1 MPYFEIANNIGPIT
15 NIKQW
20 DVLKPLIIYET
31 YSLSRI
37 IICYFLRNLD
47 KDPYVINALLKILIL
62 EYECASRNITNL
74 IFFAETLNSSHR
86 TMHIPYNLFLSFFF

>member
-1 MPYFEIANNIGPIT
+1 MTYFEIANNIGPIT
-15 NIKQW
+15 NIKKW

-37 IICYFLRNLD
+37 IICYFLRDLD

-62 EYECASRNITNL
+62 EYESVSRNITNL
-74 IFFAETLNSSHR
+74 IFFLLKHWTQVTEPCKSLIICS
-86 TMHIPYNLFLSFFF
+86 

>member
-37 IICYFLRNLD
+37 IICYFLRDLD
-47 KDPYVINALLKILIL
+47 KDPYVINALLKK
-62 EYECASRNITNL
+62 NIR
-74 IFFAETLNSSHR
+74 IWVSIQKYH
-86 TMHIPYNLFLSFFF
+86 